1 MKIDW
6 LNLLI
11 SFGHYVWEN
20 KLVILAAIGALGTAA
35 VVTMPSPD
43 RKWWSIQTIKEWL
56 YDFLHQFINS
66 KNTRLSNATI
76 PTPPENKSNPPE
88 VKP

>member
-6 LNLLI
+6 I
-11 SFGHYVWEN
+11 GFAHYLWDN
-20 KLVILAAIGALGTAA
+20 KLVILAAIGAIGTAA

-43 RKWWSIQTIKEWL
+43 RLWWNAQTTKEWI

-66 KNTRLSNATI
+66 KNTRLTNATI
-76 PTPPENKSNPPE
+76 PTPPENKSDPTQPPA
-88 VKP
+88 K